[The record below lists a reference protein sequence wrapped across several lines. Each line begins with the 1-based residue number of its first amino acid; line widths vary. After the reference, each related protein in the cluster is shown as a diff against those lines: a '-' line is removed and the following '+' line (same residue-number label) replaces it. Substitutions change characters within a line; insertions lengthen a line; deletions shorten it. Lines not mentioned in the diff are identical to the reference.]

1 MTFKRNQRVA
11 ELIKVNLSNI
21 IQRDIA
27 GSLPCMATIMH
38 VELSKD
44 LKYAKVKIS
53 FYGAEAA
60 RKKSFNILKRKIR
73 VLRKQLGKVISLRLN
88 PVLTFEEDLSLD
100 NAFRVNE
107 LLTQIKE
114 NEESNEGQITGT

>member
-1 MTFKRNQRVA
+1 MTFKRNLRVA

-27 GSLPCMATIMH
+27 GSLPCMSTIMH

-44 LKYAKVKIS
+44 LKYARVKIS
-53 FYGAEAA
+53 FYGEEAA
-60 RKKSFNILKRKIR
+60 RKKSFNMLKRKIR

-88 PVLTFEEDLSLD
+88 PVLIFEEDLSLD

-107 LLTQIKE
+107 LLTQIQK